1 MPKKGPESQPWGSL
15 AGKIEAVRAKIPE
28 LPDAPQA
35 PAPPVAESI
44 VPPPKEEPD
53 VDFKTNVFLSFPRH
67 SSGAASSQRRIS
79 PPELF
84 NKEFEPESKNW
95 YVCDLHYKL
104 EEIEESGMSLEDYIR
119 DKILRFVAKKQR
131 AKNEKLKY
139 GLVIAGRGDG
149 TMKGFVESVLN
160 ELLSEGKILQF
171 IYKINKA
178 GFNIEVA

>member
-15 AGKIEAVRAKIPE
+15 AGKIEAIRAKIPE

-35 PAPPVAESI
+35 PAAPVAESI
-44 VPPPKEEPD
+44 VSLPPKEEPD
-53 VDFKTNVFLSFPRH
+53 VDFRSVFSSFPRH
-67 SSGAASSQRRIS
+67 SSGAARSQRRIS
-79 PPELF
+79 PSELF
-84 NKEFEPESKNW
+84 EKEFEPESKNW

-104 EEIEESGMSLEDYIR
+104 EEVEESGMSLEDYIR

-139 GLVIAGRGDG
+139 GLVISGRGDG
-149 TMKGFVESVLN
+149 TMKAFVESVLD